1 MPNLR
6 PGEKMQ
12 RCESIFHERIRRQK
26 YYIKRTYY
34 NELEQHFCPGCCS
47 LLMHTRGILK
57 YTIGE
62 GYVPTGILSIK
73 TILNSYMDER
83 YVTSG
88 R

>member
-12 RCESIFHERIRRQK
+12 RCESKFHSEIRRQK

-34 NELEQHFCPGCCS
+34 NELEQHFCAGCCNYLAWTGLVKYKIDNGYMPVDDLTFEG
-47 LLMHTRGILK
+47 LLNT
-57 YTIGE
+57 YGE
-62 GYVPTGILSIK
+62 GVK
-73 TILNSYMDER
+73 
-83 YVTSG
+83 SG